1 MPSCRA
7 SINCRRWNGSSNGQP
22 SKIETH
28 NVRQN
33 IDESTLVP
41 TGTTP
46 WVFNLYT
53 DPNEQRSSGH
63 RYFEWRLP
71 RVLGLIKA
79 HAATYAKYPMKNLG
93 LDVPRGNP
101 D

>member
-1 MPSCRA
+1 M
-7 SINCRRWNGSSNGQP
+7 
-22 SKIETH
+22 
-28 NVRQN
+28 RQN